1 MSASTDRK
9 FAKFLAFGS
18 AMFGCT
24 WAQVL
29 AIGIC
34 LLCLCLCLY
43 LRVSVSVNVR
53 MFVLNSQDN
62 LRLLCE
68 ATMRG
73 CSSSSSSI
81 RRCLRF
87 AKPAKKKK
95 AEKKEHGMLCGIA
108 WRRILQVSPQL
119 ACAVRRSSQKKRQH
133 NNWLINALQVAA
145 KTKLFSARGKT
156 LINASLKSRQTTTR
170 CKRLRAA
177 AGAELFITLG
187 QANTGEAAEGA
198 AVEGVL
204 GQLEESQQTA
214 CSQSATK
221 TFAITRGGAEP
232 RPGSEDTGMDTA
244 MDMDMDMEKVDMEQ
258 LDIEEEEARLS
269 KGAAQ
274 QCQRQQR
281 RRRRQKS
288 QRGQAVKNEL

>member
-29 AIGIC
+29 GIGIC
-34 LLCLCLCLY
+34 LLCLCLCLW
-43 LRVSVSVNVR
+43 LCVSVNVR

-73 CSSSSSSI
+73 CSSSI

-87 AKPAKKKK
+87 AKLKAKKK
-95 AEKKEHGMLCGIA
+95 AEKEHGMLCGIA

-119 ACAVRRSSQKKRQH
+119 VCAVRRCSQKGKH

-170 CKRLRAA
+170 CKRLRVA
-177 AGAELFITLG
+177 AGAELFITSG

-198 AVEGVL
+198 AVEGEL
-204 GQLEESQQTA
+204 GEESQQTA

-232 RPGSEDTGMDTA
+232 RPGSEDTGMDTGTA
-244 MDMDMDMEKVDMEQ
+244 MDMDMEKVDMEQ
-258 LDIEEEEARLS
+258 LDIAEEEARLS

-274 QCQRQQR
+274 QCQRRR

>member
-34 LLCLCLCLY
+34 LLCLCLCLW
-43 LRVSVSVNVR
+43 LCVCVSVNVR

-73 CSSSSSSI
+73 CSSSI

-87 AKPAKKKK
+87 AKPAKISQKK
-95 AEKKEHGMLCGIA
+95 AEKEHGMLCGIA

-119 ACAVRRSSQKKRQH
+119 VCAVRRSSQKGKH

-170 CKRLRAA
+170 CKRLRVA
-177 AGAELFITLG
+177 AGAELFITSG

-198 AVEGVL
+198 GAAVVEGEL

-221 TFAITRGGAEP
+221 TFAITRVGAEP
-232 RPGSEDTGMDTA
+232 RPGSEDTGMDTGTA
-244 MDMDMDMEKVDMEQ
+244 MDMDMEKVDMEQ

-274 QCQRQQR
+274 QCQRRR

>member
-29 AIGIC
+29 GIGIC
-34 LLCLCLCLY
+34 LLCLCLWLC
-43 LRVSVSVNVR
+43 VCVSVNVR

-73 CSSSSSSI
+73 CSSSI

-87 AKPAKKKK
+87 AKPKAKKK
-95 AEKKEHGMLCGIA
+95 AEKEHGMLCGIA

-119 ACAVRRSSQKKRQH
+119 VCAVRRSSQKGKH

-170 CKRLRAA
+170 CKRLRVA
-177 AGAELFITLG
+177 AGAELFITS
-187 QANTGEAAEGA
+187 AEPNTGEAAEGA
-198 AVEGVL
+198 AVEGEL
-204 GQLEESQQTA
+204 GEESQQTA

-232 RPGSEDTGMDTA
+232 RPGSEDTGMDTGTA
-244 MDMDMDMEKVDMEQ
+244 MDMENDMEKVDMEQ

-274 QCQRQQR
+274 QCQRRR

>member
-1 MSASTDRK
+1 
-9 FAKFLAFGS
+9 
-18 AMFGCT
+18 
-24 WAQVL
+24 
-29 AIGIC
+29 
-34 LLCLCLCLY
+34 
-43 LRVSVSVNVR
+43 

-73 CSSSSSSI
+73 CSSSSSSSSI

-87 AKPAKKKK
+87 AKPAKEK

-156 LINASLKSRQTTTR
+156 LINASLKSRQTTAR

-177 AGAELFITLG
+177 AGAELFITLR

-198 AVEGVL
+198 AVEGKL
-204 GQLEESQQTA
+204 GLGQTA

-244 MDMDMDMEKVDMEQ
+244 MEMDMDMEKVDMEQ

>member
-43 LRVSVSVNVR
+43 LRVCVSVNVR

-87 AKPAKKKK
+87 AKPAKKK

-198 AVEGVL
+198 AVEGEL
-204 GQLEESQQTA
+204 GQLKESQQTA

-244 MDMDMDMEKVDMEQ
+244 MDMDVDMEKVDMEQ

>member
-1 MSASTDRK
+1 
-9 FAKFLAFGS
+9 
-18 AMFGCT
+18 
-24 WAQVL
+24 
-29 AIGIC
+29 
-34 LLCLCLCLY
+34 
-43 LRVSVSVNVR
+43 

-198 AVEGVL
+198 AVEGNRGL
-204 GQLEESQQTA
+204 GQTA

>member
-29 AIGIC
+29 GIGIC
-34 LLCLCLCLY
+34 LLCLCLC
-43 LRVSVSVNVR
+43 VSVNVR

-68 ATMRG
+68 MTRKG
-73 CSSSSSSI
+73 SSSI
-81 RRCLRF
+81 RRSLQF
-87 AKPAKKKK
+87 AWPTKGEAMR
-95 AEKKEHGMLCGIA
+95 EKQEQRSQHGMPCGIS

-119 ACAVRRSSQKKRQH
+119 ACALRRSQRGQH

-145 KTKLFSARGKT
+145 KTKLFSFRGKT
-156 LINASLKSRQTTTR
+156 LINASLKSRQTTR
-170 CKRLRAA
+170 CKQLRAA
-177 AGAELFITLG
+177 AGAELFITST
-187 QANTGEAAEGA
+187 QANTEEKAEVAGEGTEG
-198 AVEGVL
+198 EL

-214 CSQSATK
+214 CSQSETK
-221 TFAITRGGAEP
+221 TYAITRGGAEP
-232 RPGSEDTGMDTA
+232 RPGSEDTGMDTGMG
-244 MDMDMDMEKVDMEQ
+244 MDMVQGDMAKVDMEQ
-258 LDIEEEEARLS
+258 LDIEAAKARLS

-274 QCQRQQR
+274 QCQRQR

>member
-29 AIGIC
+29 GIGIC
-34 LLCLCLCLY
+34 LLCLCLWLC
-43 LRVSVSVNVR
+43 VCVSVNVR

-68 ATMRG
+68 TTMRG
-73 CSSSSSSI
+73 CSSSI
-81 RRCLRF
+81 RRCLRL
-87 AKPAKKKK
+87 AKPARKKT
-95 AEKKEHGMLCGIA
+95 EKEHGMLCGIA

-119 ACAVRRSSQKKRQH
+119 VCAVRRCSQKRQH

-170 CKRLRAA
+170 CKRLRVA
-177 AGAELFITLG
+177 AGAELFITSG
-187 QANTGEAAEGA
+187 QANTGEAEGA
-198 AVEGVL
+198 AAAEGELGL

-232 RPGSEDTGMDTA
+232 RPGSEDTGMDTGTA
-244 MDMDMDMEKVDMEQ
+244 MDMEKDMEKVDMEQ

-274 QCQRQQR
+274 QCQRRRR

>member
-43 LRVSVSVNVR
+43 LCVFMSVNVR

-73 CSSSSSSI
+73 CSSSSI

-87 AKPAKKKK
+87 AKPAKKK

-177 AGAELFITLG
+177 VGAELFITLG

-198 AVEGVL
+198 AAEGEL
-204 GQLEESQQTA
+204 GLGQTA